1 MTQARYF
8 ILNRDGQW
16 KIKYRKEL
24 FGPYRSESEALLFAI
39 DAAHG
44 VGKRIGGAQVL
55 VERGKYNFR
64 PKWTYGQSPYPPCEG
79 SAASITGFR
88 PVAFWP
94 SGRDNLSRSVEE
106 GIFI

>member
-64 PKWTYGQSPYPPCEG
+64 PKWTYGQSPYPPRETG
-79 SAASITGFR
+79 ASNLTGFR
-88 PVAFWP
+88 SRAFWP
-94 SGRDNLSRSVEE
+94 LDRNNSSGSVAE